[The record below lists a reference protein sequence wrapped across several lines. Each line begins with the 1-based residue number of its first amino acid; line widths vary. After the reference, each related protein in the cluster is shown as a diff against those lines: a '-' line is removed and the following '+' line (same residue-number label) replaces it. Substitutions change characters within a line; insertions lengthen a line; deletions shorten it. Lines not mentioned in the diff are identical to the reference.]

1 MADIFTAE
9 QRRKCMSSIR
19 RENTEPELLLRSALH
34 KSGLRYRLHYKSLPG
49 SPDIVFPKFHVVLF
63 VHGCYWHSHG
73 CYKSSTP
80 KSQRDF
86 WINKFKANQERDQR
100 NIKSIQEQG
109 WRVIIVWECA
119 LKGKTSLPISTVV
132 ETIKTWLH
140 SDSVFNEIPQ
150 NAVHVG

>member
-1 MADIFTAE
+1 
-9 QRRKCMSSIR
+9 MSSIR
-19 RENTEPELLLRSALH
+19 RENTVPELLLRTALH
-34 KSGLRYRLHYKSLPG
+34 KSGLRYRLHDKKLPG

-73 CYKSSTP
+73 CYKSSIP

-86 WINKFKANQERDQR
+86 WINKFKTNRERDAR
-100 NIKSIQEQG
+100 NIKSLQEQG

-132 ETIKTWLH
+132 GAVKTLLR
-140 SDSVFNEIPQ
+140 SNRAFSEIEFSG
-150 NAVHVG
+150 AMCTGYS